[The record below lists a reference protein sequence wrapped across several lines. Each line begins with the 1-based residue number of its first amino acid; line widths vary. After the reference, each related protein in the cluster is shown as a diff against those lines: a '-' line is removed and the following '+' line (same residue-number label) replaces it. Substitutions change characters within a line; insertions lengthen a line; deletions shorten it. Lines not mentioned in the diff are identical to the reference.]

1 MSKTSKFAIAAF
13 LGAGLVAGIA
23 AASAEPATTPPASPD
38 KSMMQDGMMQ
48 GGMMQGG
55 MMQGGMMPMMQEM
68 SKMMGN
74 CNKMMQTM
82 MDHQNQGGSGQQSP
96 DKRG

>member
-1 MSKTSKFAIAAF
+1 MSKTSKFAAAAF
-13 LGAGLVAGIA
+13 LGAGLVGGIA
-23 AASAEPATTPPASPD
+23 AASADPATTPPASSD
-38 KSMMQDGMMQ
+38 KSMMQD
-48 GGMMQGG
+48 G

-82 MDHQNQGGSGQQSP
+82 MDRQNQGGSGQQSP

>member
-55 MMQGGMMPMMQEM
+55 MMPMMQEM